1 MSPTQKCWWY
11 AIDFTWRSDGTWRYW
26 KISDTKGDL
35 MIPDH
40 KKVDQYVIQ
49 KDPSVGMKGLG
60 VFLAPDGNDVDQ
72 FNDLLTKVQAWSEN
86 IRQSFIS

>member
-1 MSPTQKCWWY
+1 
-11 AIDFTWRSDGTWRYW
+11 
-26 KISDTKGDL
+26 

-40 KKVDQYVIQ
+40 EKIDQYVIQ
-49 KDPSVGMKGLG
+49 KEPSVGMKDLG
-60 VFLAPDGNDVDQ
+60 VFLALDGNHVDQ